1 MHKRTGCVL
10 SLSNDLWLKFEH
22 GKVLM
27 PFSGLSFQ
35 QTSLIAPRKMRI
47 PSVCIQQNYYLYVQ
61 MLACVYKEELQTQW
75 LTLFSQTQVF
85 FCTWKIISMG
95 FFFFF
100 PVVEVLLKICPQEIV
115 CFFGIVLKITARS
128 AAWNELNTVVDEY
141 VFEYQTCFA
150 LIVLVELLL
159 RVIHEH
165 CHEHK
170 YFPISVDIWYVWFF
184 MGRTFRGA
192 GCQLSQQLA
201 EGKELFSLLAFLY
214 KC

>member
-1 MHKRTGCVL
+1 MTHTVFPNTGFFFL
-10 SLSNDLWLKFEH
+10 YMKNNFH
-22 GKVLM
+22 GL
-27 PFSGLSFQ
+27 
-35 QTSLIAPRKMRI
+35 
-47 PSVCIQQNYYLYVQ
+47 
-61 MLACVYKEELQTQW
+61 
-75 LTLFSQTQVF
+75 
-85 FCTWKIISMG
+85 

-170 YFPISVDIWYVWFF
+170 YFPISVDI
-184 MGRTFRGA
+184 
-192 GCQLSQQLA
+192 
-201 EGKELFSLLAFLY
+201 
-214 KC
+214 